1 MMKYEWKKNKVLL
14 KIKWKALLITKANQ
28 FLKTCELGVGERD
41 TWKRWMVS
49 WVSYKTQQN
58 SASRALCTSFEG
70 LVHFKEVKTESH
82 R

>member
-1 MMKYEWKKNKVLL
+1 MESFINNKGKSVFKNCCK
-14 KIKWKALLITKANQ
+14 
-28 FLKTCELGVGERD
+28 LGVGERD
-41 TWKRWMVS
+41 NWKRWMVS
-49 WVSYKTQQN
+49 WISYKTQQN